1 MFATNLLN
9 NHLLATLKT
18 MLSFCILLLTAASAH
33 AEAPVEGSLFDVVV
47 LVPDESSAV
56 QRGAFTKGLQQVLIR
71 LSGDSQV
78 LGKLKLPPATRYV
91 KQYRYDKLDAPVDET
106 GLLTRDQLQLW
117 MQFDADK
124 VQALLWQNGLPVWS
138 PQRDR
143 MVVWLAVRDGTQ
155 HYLLRRGDSS
165 LIKNAVEQAAR
176 ARGLPVVWPLYDA
189 ADQKM
194 VPFADVWAGFQQPL
208 LQASSRYANGAV
220 LVGNL
225 TWDGDKWVSEWSVL
239 DAGKDMRRRY
249 HNADY
254 ATVISQAFDQIA
266 DELGARYAV
275 LEDDSAA
282 DARLARVEIKGVN
295 SIDQYQQAEKLLS
308 SLAAVKSTLLTELF
322 DDYAVF
328 RVAIRTSVEDFLQ
341 RIQRKPQLKQLAVP
355 VASITPTE
363 AAAQTGAVS
372 TAVAKGA
379 PPAMTRS
386 LPVYRFQLTQAATL

>member
-1 MFATNLLN
+1 MFATNLFN
-9 NHLLATLKT
+9 NHLLSTLKT
-18 MLSFCILLLTAASAH
+18 MLICCILLLAMTSAH
-33 AEAPVEGSLFDVVV
+33 AEAPVEQSLFDVVV
-47 LVPDESSAV
+47 RVPDESSAV

-138 PQRDR
+138 PQRDS
-143 MVVWLAVRDGTQ
+143 MVVWLAVRDGAQ

-189 ADQKM
+189 ADQKI
-194 VPFADVWAGFQQPL
+194 VRFADVWAGFQQPL
-208 LQASSRYANGAV
+208 LQASSRYASGAV

-225 TWDGDKWVSEWSVL
+225 TWDGNKWVSEWSVL
-239 DAGKDMRRRY
+239 DAGKDARRRY

-275 LEDDSAA
+275 LEDDSNA
-282 DARLARVEIKGVN
+282 DARLAQVEIRGVN

-308 SLAAVKSTLLTELF
+308 SLAAVKSTLLSELF

-341 RIQRKPQLKQLAVP
+341 RMQRKRQLKQLAAP
-355 VASITPTE
+355 VASITQTE
-363 AAAQTGAVS
+363 PAAQTANAAAAD
-372 TAVAKGA
+372 TRDA
-379 PPAMTRS
+379 PPATTPS
-386 LPVYRFQLTQAATL
+386 LPVYRFQLIQAATL

>member
-1 MFATNLLN
+1 MFATNRSDNSLLSI
-9 NHLLATLKT
+9 LKT
-18 MLSFCILLLTAASAH
+18 MLPCCILLLTAASAH
-33 AEAPVEGSLFDVVV
+33 AEAPVEQSLFEVVV
-47 LVPDESSAV
+47 RTPDESSAV

-78 LGKLKLPPATRYV
+78 LGKLTLPPATRYV

-138 PQRDR
+138 PRRDR
-143 MVVWLAVRDGTQ
+143 MVVWLAVRDGAQ

-189 ADQKM
+189 ADQKI
-194 VPFADVWAGFQQPL
+194 VRFADVWAGFQQPL

-225 TWDGDKWVSEWSVL
+225 TWDGNKWVSEWSML

-275 LEDDSAA
+275 LEDDSNAN
-282 DARLARVEIKGVN
+282 ARLARVEIKGVN
-295 SIDQYQQAEKLLS
+295 SIEQYQQAEKLLS

-328 RVAIRTSVEDFLQ
+328 HVTIRTSVEDFLQ
-341 RIQRKPQLKQLAVP
+341 RIQRKRQLKQLAVP

-363 AAAQTGAVS
+363 PSAQTATAS
-372 TAVAKGA
+372 TADANDA
-379 PPAMTRS
+379 PPAMTPS

>member
-18 MLSFCILLLTAASAH
+18 MLSCCILMLAVASAR
-33 AEAPVEGSLFDVVV
+33 ADAPVEQSLFDVVV
-47 LVPDESSAV
+47 RVPDESSAV

-124 VQALLWQNGLPVWS
+124 VQSLLWQNGLPVWS

-194 VPFADVWAGFQQPL
+194 VRFADVWAGFQQPL

-308 SLAAVKSTLLTELF
+308 SLATVKSTLLTELF

-341 RIQRKPQLKQLAVP
+341 RMQRKRQLKQLAVP

-372 TAVAKGA
+372 TAAAKGA
-379 PPAMTRS
+379 PPAMTPS
-386 LPVYRFQLTQAATL
+386 LPVYRFQLIQAATL